1 MVSPSLL
8 LCLVHKTSLSS
19 QHTLAHAHSHRQ
31 HKHTRTATHTLC
43 KGFIIA
49 GKIALKYMRLDV
61 TMAEMG
67 REGSKAVELCSPFT
81 LQRHKALLRWRGEHV
96 PRVHIPSAMHRRAPS
111 VTYLVSCADSAVPE
125 SFSVT
130 LSRASFP
137 LFFDCL
143 SGPEHITVT
152 VGMISAFSDRCIC
165 FCHSQQS
172 SPAPSLLPDLS
183 QGSTTG
189 KHGQCYLILLHA
201 EDTILID
208 NCMFSGDPTFK

>member
-111 VTYLVSCADSAVPE
+111 VTYSPCLMRRLWLLSLKVSQSPFLMHPSLSFLTVCQVLNTSLSQLVWYQHFLTGVYA
-125 SFSVT
+125 SVT
-130 LSRASFP
+130 
-137 LFFDCL
+137 
-143 SGPEHITVT
+143 
-152 VGMISAFSDRCIC
+152 
-165 FCHSQQS
+165 
-172 SPAPSLLPDLS
+172 PSKAL
-183 QGSTTG
+183 
-189 KHGQCYLILLHA
+189 
-201 EDTILID
+201 
-208 NCMFSGDPTFK
+208 